1 LVTAFTVIN
10 LANILASL
18 LSLGAIDFGIVGD
31 SIVMTKAILRLRE
44 AKPDEPH
51 TEDGILCHRD
61 KRKLTG
67 NWIKAVVLGFAVLL
81 AGSLGG
87 SCARAMGDEPIM
99 GGETITQYLT
109 PALLEMIFPGAEN
122 VGEVG
127 GVPPS
132 AAVYKGGR
140 QVGYLFSTWD
150 VTQSKG
156 FSDQPL
162 VLLVGLDLGGR
173 ITGAGIV
180 HHSEPIAIL
189 GLNDEEFQRFAQNYK
204 GLDVRTGV
212 DVVIKLSSSVLGQES
227 FSQRATPGT
236 TNSAKIDAVSR
247 ATTSSVLMSDAI
259 VRGARII
266 GRSRGILPSV
276 GTSAARLDVDR
287 FAPAEWPELEA
298 AGAIAHL
305 RVLYRDATD
314 KLGETVA
321 AQGAGGNPVAA
332 PDAVLVDFYVAL
344 LTPAGIGVN
353 ILGKTWYDQYTAGR
367 GVDDQ
372 IMLLAA
378 NGAYSFLGD
387 GWEHSDVLDRVEIAQ
402 GERTIRLPARQI
414 KTLPFVHA
422 EKPPDLMERALVFF
436 PGRGEFDPT
445 RPFQVNLLV
454 TSGTAAGRRGFA
466 SFGLPYHVP
475 DAYVLQAAADSAGGH
490 QPDGARE
497 SRAGG
502 QPPAAAAG
510 VDWRD
515 IWRGHP
521 VKIAILVAALATL
534 TVILFLQNFVTRRPR
549 LHRWIRIGFLSWT
562 LVWLGWYAGAQ
573 LTVVNVIADIH
584 AVVTDF
590 RWDFVLVDPLIAIL
604 SVFTLA
610 GLFLWGRALFC
621 GWLCPFGALQ
631 ELINMAARKFLIRQI
646 RIPIALHERLIAV
659 KYLLFLGLVATSFFS
674 WDLAMSGAEVEPF
687 KAAIILRFMT
697 EWPMVGYALALT
709 AASVFV
715 ERFYCRFMCPL
726 GGGLSIFGRV
736 RMFNWLKRHPECG
749 TRCRICETVCP
760 VGAIKRSGEIDM
772 NECFYCLDCQV
783 TYADDHTCPP
793 MIARRKRRAERAP
806 AMGRTAGLSTRTAPQ
821 AERR

>member
-1 LVTAFTVIN
+1 V
-10 LANILASL
+10 
-18 LSLGAIDFGIVGD
+18 
-31 SIVMTKAILRLRE
+31 
-44 AKPDEPH
+44 
-51 TEDGILCHRD
+51 
-61 KRKLTG
+61 TG
-67 NWIKAVVLGFAVLL
+67 NWIKAVVFGSTIVL

-87 SCARAMGDEPIM
+87 TRARAMGDEPAT
-99 GGETITQYLT
+99 GGETVTQYLT
-109 PALLEMIFPGAEN
+109 PATLEMMFPGAEK

-127 GVPPS
+127 GAPPS
-132 AAVYKGGR
+132 AAVYKGDR
-140 QVGYLFSTWD
+140 QVGYVFSTWD

-156 FSDQPL
+156 FSNQPL
-162 VLLVGLDLGGR
+162 ILLVGLDLAGR
-173 ITGAGIV
+173 ITGARVV
-180 HHSEPIAIL
+180 HHTEPIAIL
-189 GLNDEEFQRFAQNYK
+189 GLHDEDFHRFAENYK
-204 GLDVRTGV
+204 GFDVRPGV

-227 FSQRATPGT
+227 FSQRAAPGT
-236 TNSAKIDAVSR
+236 TGAAKVDAVSR
-247 ATTSSVLMSDAI
+247 ATTSSVLISDAI

-266 GRSRGILPSV
+266 ARSRGILSPV
-276 GTSAARLDVDR
+276 GTRTARLDIDR
-287 FAPAEWPELEA
+287 FAPADWPELEA
-298 AGAIAHL
+298 AGAVGHL
-305 RVLYRDATD
+305 RVLYGDVPN
-314 KLGETVA
+314 KLGAVGA
-321 AQGAGGNPVAA
+321 AQAAGANPAAA
-332 PDAVLVDFYVAL
+332 PDAVLVDFYAAL

-387 GWEHSDVLDRVEIAQ
+387 GWEKGDVLDRVEIVQ
-402 GERTIRLPARQI
+402 GERTIRLPTSQI
-414 KTLPFVHA
+414 KTLPFLHA
-422 EKPPDLMERALVFF
+422 EKPPDLTERALVFF
-436 PGRGEFDPT
+436 PGSGEFDPT

-454 TSGTAAGRRGFA
+454 AGASAAGRRGFA

-475 DAYVLQAAADSAGGH
+475 NAYVLPATADATAAGGK
-490 QPDGARE
+490 PDEAKE
-497 SRAGG
+497 SQVGG
-502 QPPAAAAG
+502 PPAAAG
-510 VDWRD
+510 TRVDWRD

-521 VKIAILVAALATL
+521 VKIAVLGVGLSTL
-534 TVILFLQNFVTRRPR
+534 TVILFLQNFVTRRPS

-584 AVVTDF
+584 ALFTDF
-590 RWDFVLVDPLIAIL
+590 RWDFMLVDPLIAIL

-631 ELINMAARKFLIRQI
+631 ELVNMAARRFRVRQI
-646 RIPIALHERLIAV
+646 RIPIALHERLIVV

-715 ERFYCRFMCPL
+715 ERFYCRFICPL

>member
-1 LVTAFTVIN
+1 
-10 LANILASL
+10 
-18 LSLGAIDFGIVGD
+18 
-31 SIVMTKAILRLRE
+31 
-44 AKPDEPH
+44 
-51 TEDGILCHRD
+51 
-61 KRKLTG
+61 LTG

-87 SCARAMGDEPIM
+87 GRARALGDEPAT
-99 GGETITQYLT
+99 GGETVTQYLT
-109 PALLEMIFPGAEN
+109 PAILQIIFPGADK
-122 VGEVG
+122 VGEIS

-140 QVGYLFSTWD
+140 IVGYLFSTWD

-156 FSDQPL
+156 FSNRPL
-162 VLLVGLDLGGR
+162 ILLAGLDLGGH
-173 ITGAGIV
+173 ITGARVV
-180 HHSEPIAIL
+180 HHTEPIAIL
-189 GLNDEEFQRFAQNYK
+189 GLHDEDFDRFTEGYK
-204 GLDVRTGV
+204 GLDVRPGV
-212 DVVIKLSSSVLGQES
+212 DVVIKLSSSVLGQGS
-227 FSQRATPGT
+227 FSQRAAPGT
-236 TNSAKIDAVSR
+236 TDAAKVDAVSR
-247 ATTSSVLMSDAI
+247 ATTSSVLISDAI

-266 GRSRGILPSV
+266 ARSRGILPAV
-276 GTSAARLDVDR
+276 GTRAAHLDVDR
-287 FAPAEWPELEA
+287 FAPAEWSELEA
-298 AGAIAHL
+298 TGAIGHL
-305 RVLYRDATD
+305 RVLNRDVAD
-314 KLGETVA
+314 KLAEAGPAKGA
-321 AQGAGGNPVAA
+321 AGNPAAA

-387 GWEHSDVLDRVEIAQ
+387 RWEKSDVLDRVEIVQ
-402 GERTIRLPARQI
+402 GEKTIRLPTSQI
-414 KTLPFVHA
+414 KTLPFLHA
-422 EKPPDLMERALVFF
+422 ENPPDLTERALVFF
-436 PGRGEFDPT
+436 PGHGEFDPT
-445 RPFQVNLLV
+445 HPFHVSLLV
-454 TSGTAAGRRGFA
+454 TSANAAGGQSFA
-466 SFGLPYHVP
+466 SFSLPYHVP
-475 DAYVLQAAADSAGGH
+475 AAYVLQAAVDAAGSRRLDE
-490 QPDGARE
+490 PKE
-497 SRAGG
+497 SRAGS
-502 QPPAAAAG
+502 PPAVAG
-510 VDWRD
+510 TDVDWRE

-521 VKIAILVAALATL
+521 VKIAVLGVALATL

-573 LTVVNVIADIH
+573 LTVVNLITGIH
-584 AVVTDF
+584 ALFRDF
-590 RWDFVLVDPLIAIL
+590 RWDFVLVDPLISIL

-631 ELINMAARKFLIRQI
+631 ELVSMAARRFRVRQI
-646 RIPIALHERLIAV
+646 RIPIALHERLIAL
-659 KYLLFLGLVATSFFS
+659 KYLLFLGLVAASFFS

-697 EWPMVGYALALT
+697 EWPMVAYALALT

-783 TYADDHTCPP
+783 TYADDRICPP

-806 AMGRTAGLSTRTAPQ
+806 AMGGLRTRAAALPE
-821 AERR
+821 ERP